1 MPNLFQMSRAECLI
15 KEHCQSLIGV
25 LRLLLNEV
33 QILINLYNSLC
44 DKPAHAEIR
53 INLFTLKHSTW
64 KCGKTVSKDGQFTR
78 SVLKQTYLR
87 TLLFPSRT
95 RWNLRKNIEIYHAI
109 NFFLCNS
116 PPHEK
121 DLQLYQHSKLWFNSP
136 TISVFLLCLSNWLYF
151 SQYQ

>member
-64 KCGKTVSKDGQFTR
+64 KCGKTVERWPVHKECFKTD
-78 SVLKQTYLR
+78 
-87 TLLFPSRT
+87 LLAHPS
-95 RWNLRKNIEIYHAI
+95 L
-109 NFFLCNS
+109 
-116 PPHEK
+116 P
-121 DLQLYQHSKLWFNSP
+121 
-136 TISVFLLCLSNWLYF
+136 LSHQVKF
-151 SQYQ
+151 A